1 MQMHVTLPNPPLLW
15 HDFQTPAAKPNY
27 SVVCSPLQ
35 IDTCMFPPWIISHA
49 GEIHEKWRFKTLFQ
63 INKSTSYSS
72 HFSMSDWVTQPLR
85 TVNVAHQEKQLPVCF
100 SFFSKVRTTP
110 WTHLYHALS
119 VSPQALPGRTSNFIS
134 MWLYP
139 LTGMSVSP
147 ATYTQAQ
154 GPWIWK
160 VKMSSPNPSPS
171 QSWGFNGPAVSIWHG

>member
-100 SFFSKVRTTP
+100 SFFSKVRTTHEHTCIMP
-110 WTHLYHALS
+110 YQSVPKHYQDEPQTLS
-119 VSPQALPGRTSNFIS
+119 QCDFSHWPACQFLLLRTPKHKGLESER
-134 MWLYP
+134 
-139 LTGMSVSP
+139 
-147 ATYTQAQ
+147 
-154 GPWIWK
+154 
-160 VKMSSPNPSPS
+160 
-171 QSWGFNGPAVSIWHG
+171 